1 MHELRVL
8 EVRVMRST
16 RIAIWRR
23 LLLRAVFFIFFI
35 AQAQSNAAL
44 AADSDGI
51 AGVWWTPE
59 HDGKV
64 AISLDATGVASGRLI
79 AVSPEDANSVDD
91 KNADSALRM
100 RPVLGLTILKGFS
113 LDTDGRLAGGTIYD
127 PDSGKTY
134 YGTLT
139 LGPDGKLVMRA
150 SYAFNLLWRTE
161 VLQRVDGDAPGTPQ
175 PGEPDL
181 AYLAP

>member
-1 MHELRVL
+1 MMKATNLQ
-8 EVRVMRST
+8 
-16 RIAIWRR
+16 WKR
-23 LLLRAVFFIFFI
+23 LLLGAAFFIFLI
-35 AQAQSNAAL
+35 AQAQSDAAH

-59 HDGKV
+59 HDGKI

-79 AVSPEDANSVDD
+79 AVSPEDADTVDANNPD
-91 KNADSALRM
+91 TKLRF
-100 RPVLGLTILKGFS
+100 RPLLGLTILQGFS
-113 LDTDGRLAGGTIYD
+113 LDTDGRLTGGTIYD

-139 LGPDGKLVMRA
+139 FDRDGR
-150 SYAFNLLWRTE
+150 LLMKGSVFFSFFSRTE
-161 VLQRVDGDAPGTPQ
+161 VMERVDGDAPASQQ

-181 AYLAP
+181 VYANP

>member
-1 MHELRVL
+1 
-8 EVRVMRST
+8 MRLNKIQ
-16 RIAIWRR
+16 RGKGLFFGAAF
-23 LLLRAVFFIFFI
+23 LVFVI
-35 AQAQSNAAL
+35 AQAFSSATL

-59 HDGKV
+59 HDGKI

-79 AVSPEDANSVDD
+79 AVSPDDANSVDD
-91 KNADSALRM
+91 KNTDSTLRM
-100 RPVLGLTILKGFS
+100 RPVLGLTILKDFA
-113 LDTDGRLAGGTIYD
+113 LDTDGRLTGGTIYD

-134 YGTLT
+134 YGSLT

-161 VLQRVDGDAPGTPQ
+161 VLQRVDGDAPATHQ
-175 PGEPDL
+175 DGEPDL
-181 AYLAP
+181 VYLAP